1 MQMDFFSLSLTTL
14 QARTRA
20 VISIYLQSKLQS
32 VLASGAGAL
41 GLMSL
46 VLVAVFWYCD
56 LQSHC
61 HMNCMT
67 AAPKYTS
74 ACHGDWCC
82 YLQHA
87 ADPGYWST
95 SRLILEAALCL
106 ALQEDQLAQAGLL
119 QGGCITPASACGL
132 FLVDRLRK
140 ADLTVEIEGMSSNNK
155 KGS

>member
-1 MQMDFFSLSLTTL
+1 
-14 QARTRA
+14 
-20 VISIYLQSKLQS
+20 
-32 VLASGAGAL
+32 
-41 GLMSL
+41 MSL
-46 VLVAVFWYCD
+46 VLVAMFWYCD
-56 LQSHC
+56 LRSHR
-61 HMNCMT
+61 HLYSTT
-67 AAPKYTS
+67 AAPRYTS
-74 ACHGDWCC
+74 VCCGGCQGDWCC

-140 ADLTVEIEGMSSNNK
+140 ADLTVEIEGMNSNNK
-155 KGS
+155 KAS